1 VEMNETNSALDAT
14 VASLQGGVE
23 QLSIEAALPM
33 IQGWEQRLATSG
45 SPELAPIAENL
56 GTLRSLLSTDDVDP
70 AAVGRLLVA
79 LGEQVQRVANS
90 EDVEIEV
97 ADRLSQLS
105 VLLSSEGESLSG
117 EGRAGF

>member
-1 VEMNETNSALDAT
+1 MEVNETNSALDAT

-56 GTLRSLLSTDDVDP
+56 GALRALLSAGDLDQV
-70 AAVGRLLVA
+70 AVGRLLA
-79 LGEQVQRVANS
+79 TLGEQVQRVAND
-90 EDVEIEV
+90 EGVQIEV

-117 EGRAGF
+117 EGGLGL